1 MNPTGILI
9 YVLLVLGLL
18 AFLLTALGIL
28 LIPDF
33 YKKIHF
39 LAPGSLIG
47 AVAIPAAVVVHEG
60 LSQAGV
66 KAILIAILLVFANPV
81 SSHATA
87 RAGRIRRKGQWQP
100 APNEQ
105 IPVAPEENAE

>member
-1 MNPTGILI
+1 MNPANILI
-9 YVLLVLGLL
+9 CALLALGLL
-18 AFLLTALGIL
+18 SFLLTALGIL
-28 LIPDF
+28 FILDF
-33 YKKIHF
+33 YEKIHF

-66 KAILIAILLVFANPV
+66 KAILIAILLGFANPV
-81 SSHATA
+81 LSHATA

-100 APNEQ
+100 TPNEH
-105 IPVAPEENAE
+105 IPVATDENAE